1 MQTAST
7 ARIVFPLSAVAD
19 AAFCEKN
26 TADFIGHSPAGLWFS
41 SALCRLV
48 SHIEKSPTGRALL
61 RAALLRDISVGLDPL
76 LDAQTSFYYP
86 LQNRLDLGH
95 QPAALQMSEKGCSQ
109 YLASFTGGLRRVW
122 QQSRGLVPMTD
133 LKPED
138 FLRYCRAFEAD
149 ICAATHAV
157 AWELRAAGPCFFWRH
172 LLADADAD
180 IAAAFSRTAVSH
192 PRHQFDG
199 TALRAAFLQ
208 WFQAEERVAIS
219 DHQALDMMDIAL
231 FSGKDGGAKIGQLS
245 LDTRRLQE
253 LGALPQGG
261 NYLSGM
267 RFRNPQMK
275 RMVDPFNRT
284 HLRHIQRDVNYLFD
298 NSQII

>member
-1 MQTAST
+1 METAST
-7 ARIVFPLSAVAD
+7 ARIIFPLSAVAE
-19 AAFCEKN
+19 AEFCEKN
-26 TADFIGHSPAGLWFS
+26 MAGFAGINPAASQFS

-48 SHIEKSPTGRALL
+48 SNIEKSPTGRALL

-76 LDAQTSFYYP
+76 LEPQTSFYYP

-95 QPAALQMSEKGCSQ
+95 QAAPLQMSEKGCSQ

-122 QQSRGLVPMTD
+122 QQSRGLTPATD

-149 ICAATHAV
+149 IGAVTHAV

-208 WFQAEERVAIS
+208 WFQIEERVAAS
-219 DHQALDMMDIAL
+219 DHQALDTMDMAL

-245 LDTRRLQE
+245 LDTRRLQA

-267 RFRNPQMK
+267 RFRSLHMK
-275 RMVDPFNRT
+275 RMADPFNRT
-284 HLRHIQRDVNYLFD
+284 HLRHIQHDVAYLFD
-298 NSQII
+298 NQQII